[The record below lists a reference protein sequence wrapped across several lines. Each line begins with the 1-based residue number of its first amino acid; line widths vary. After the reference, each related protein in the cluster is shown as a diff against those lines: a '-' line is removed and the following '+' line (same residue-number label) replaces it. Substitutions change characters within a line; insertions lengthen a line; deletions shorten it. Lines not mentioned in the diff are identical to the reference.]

1 MSTSAFKDTIVIFCD
16 GACSGNPGPG
26 GWGSIVATP
35 DGYVKELGGKIAPT
49 TNNRMELTA
58 VIEAL
63 IKVKSLSNMVI
74 LCTDSTYVIRGI
86 TQWVFGWRKK
96 SWKTAEGK
104 DVANKDLWEE
114 LSELVA
120 ARGKGN
126 IDWKYVRGHIGIAGN
141 ERCDEIAVSYSK
153 GDHVY
158 LYSGPLLKYEVAIYD
173 IPENTELP
181 EMKDKSEPKAKAYSY
196 LSLLGGVPMRHET
209 WPECERRVKG
219 QSGAKF
225 KKAMSPGDETEI
237 LKSWGVAPGKLS
249 GKD

>member
-1 MSTSAFKDTIVIFCD
+1 MSDKAFTDTIVIFCD

-35 DGYVKELGGKIAPT
+35 DGRVKELGGKILAT

-63 IKVKSLSNMVI
+63 AFVRASLSPLA
-74 LCTDSTYVIRGI
+74 LCTDSTYVIRGM
-86 TQWVFGWRKK
+86 TQWIFGWRKK
-96 SWKTAEGK
+96 GWKTAEGK

-114 LSELVA
+114 LSSLVG

-126 IDWKYVRGHIGIAGN
+126 IDWKYVRGHTGIAGN
-141 ERCDEIAVSYSK
+141 ERCDEIAVSFSK
-153 GDHVY
+153 GEHVF
-158 LYSGPLLKYEVAIYD
+158 LYSGPLLKYEVPIYD
-173 IPENTELP
+173 IPENTAIP

-209 WPECERRVKG
+209 WSECERRVKG

-225 KKAMSPGDETEI
+225 KKSVSVSDEIEI
-237 LKSWGVAPGKLS
+237 LKAWGISPENLS
-249 GKD
+249 GK